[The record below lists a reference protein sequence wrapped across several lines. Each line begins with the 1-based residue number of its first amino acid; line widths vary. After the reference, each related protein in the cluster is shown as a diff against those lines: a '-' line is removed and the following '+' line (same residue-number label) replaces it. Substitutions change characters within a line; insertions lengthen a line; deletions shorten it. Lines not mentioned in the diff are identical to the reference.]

1 MKFDYEK
8 MSDEELVELA
18 AGGDRYADDVIM
30 MRYKNLV
37 RKIAGAYYLA
47 GGDHDDVIQE
57 GMIGLFK
64 AIRDFDITK
73 QPVFSGFADLCIR
86 RNMISA
92 VKSYGRKKHEFLNNS
107 MSLSGPEYDD
117 ERRAMSQILPIE
129 ENMDPEYMILQREYE
144 EQLSEEIAKKLSKLE
159 RTVMAKHL
167 SGMTYQEIA
176 KEMGRS
182 PKSVDNAL
190 QRIKRK
196 IGNLKSDKE

>member
-1 MKFDYEK
+1 MNFDYEK

-18 AGGDRYADDVIM
+18 AGGDRHADDVIM
-30 MRYKNLV
+30 VRYKNLV

-64 AIRDFDITK
+64 AVRDFDVTK
-73 QPVFSGFADLCIR
+73 QPVFRGFADLCIR

-92 VKSYGRKKHEFLNNS
+92 VKSYGRKKHEVLNNS
-107 MSLSGPEYDD
+107 MSLSAPEYDD

-129 ENMDPEYMILQREYE
+129 ENMDPEYMFLRREYK
-144 EQLSEEIAKKLSKLE
+144 EQLSEEIEKKLSKLE
-159 RTVMAKHL
+159 KTVMIKHL

-182 PKSVDNAL
+182 PKSIDNAL

-196 IGNLKSDKE
+196 LGENQTEEG